1 MMARSAR
8 ARWGVGIAMV
18 VLWVGCAPLAAAPA
32 VEADLANR
40 LKAHVKMLSS
50 TIGAR
55 NVAAYESLQKAA
67 TYVQQQFAA
76 TGHQVRRQTFAA
88 GGKQVS
94 NLVAVDATDDT
105 SGGTLLI
112 SAHYDTCDRPD
123 GNPGADDNAS
133 GVAVMLELARLLHDR
148 PTPLAIKFAA
158 FVNEEPPWYGTDSMG
173 SAVYA
178 KAAKE
183 ARENL
188 KAVLTLDMVGYY
200 TDEDRYAV
208 LGADEDS
215 KALCDQVDRLINGA
229 GLLPTK
235 RCGSKDPA
243 LHDTDCTSFW
253 AEDFPAVFI
262 SSPGFWLSENYHA
275 PTDTWDRLRY
285 EDMALLLRS
294 LVAVAEGIGKAAP

>member
-1 MMARSAR
+1 MARRTER
-8 ARWGVGIAMV
+8 AGWSVAC
-18 VLWVGCAPLAAAPA
+18 LALALGCAPLVAAPPA
-32 VEADLANR
+32 DADLVAR
-40 LKAHVKMLSS
+40 LKAHVKMLAD

-55 NVAAYESLQKAA
+55 NVANYEHLQQAA
-67 TYVQQQFAA
+67 DYVQKQLVA

-94 NLVAVDATDDT
+94 NLTAMDPTDDT

-112 SAHYDTCDRPD
+112 GAHYDTCDQPA

-148 PTPLAIKFAA
+148 PTPLAIKYVA
-158 FVNEEPPWYGTDSMG
+158 FVNEEPPWYGTDTMG

-178 KAAKE
+178 KAAKA
-183 ARENL
+183 ARESL
-188 KAVLTLDMVGYY
+188 KAVINLDMVGYY
-200 TDEDRYAV
+200 TEEDRYAV
-208 LGADEDS
+208 VGADEDS
-215 KALCDQVDRLINGA
+215 KVLGDQVERLINGA
-229 GLLPTK
+229 GLLLTR

-253 AEDFPAVFI
+253 AEDFAAVFI
-262 SSPGFWLSENYHA
+262 SSAGFWLSENYHQ

-285 EDMALLLRS
+285 DDMALLVRS
-294 LVAVAEGIGKAAP
+294 LMAVAEGIGKAVP